1 MPAPKM
7 NNALRGAVL
16 VALGRQ
22 PRPCFDAAKAVCSRA
37 KCDRIAEWRVGAR
50 TWAHKTEHLE
60 DNYISLQFPLIV
72 CDSCKAK
79 VVLADI
85 IDNRGWGK
93 IARLLR
99 AQGFANPDR
108 TSLQMEFEP
117 LLTGTA

>member
-1 MPAPKM
+1 MKPNGV
-7 NNALRGAVL
+7 NNVVRGAVL
-16 VALGRQ
+16 VALGLRQ
-22 PRPCFDAAKAVCSRA
+22 EPCFDVAKAVCSRT

-50 TWAHKTEHLE
+50 AWAHKAEHRQN
-60 DNYISLQFPLIV
+60 NYVSLQFPLNV

-79 VVLADI
+79 VVLADL

-108 TSLQMEFEP
+108 ASLQLEFEP
-117 LLTGTA
+117 LLMGTA